1 MATVYPTLPDLYR
14 LTDDELIQAYAEVR
28 EWADSLINELE
39 GRDLEN
45 SRTGSVR
52 VNRQVSVGV
61 VGQPGAGDI
70 IYERKTGKFK
80 GYVSIAGTTIGWSEF
95 NSFTP

>member
-14 LTDDELIQAYAEVR
+14 LTDDELIQAYAEIR
-28 EWADSLINELE
+28 EWADSMINELE

-45 SRTGSVR
+45 IRTGTVR
-52 VNRQVSVGV
+52 INREVSSGV
-61 VGQPGAGDI
+61 VGQPLAGDV
-70 IYERKTGKFK
+70 IYERKTGKFR
-80 GYVSIAGTTIGWSEF
+80 GYVSVAGTTIGWSDF

>member
-1 MATVYPTLPDLYR
+1 MAAVYPTLPDLYR
-14 LTDDELIQAYAEVR
+14 LTDDELIQAYAEIR
-28 EWADSLINELE
+28 EWADSMINELE

-45 SRTGSVR
+45 IRTGTVR
-52 VNRQVSVGV
+52 INREVSSGV
-61 VGQPGAGDI
+61 VGQPLAGDV

-80 GYVSIAGTTIGWSEF
+80 GYVSVAGTTIGWSEF

>member
-1 MATVYPTLPDLYR
+1 MAAVYPTLPDLYR
-14 LTDDELIQAYAEVR
+14 LTDDELIQAYAEIR
-28 EWADSLINELE
+28 EWADSMINELE

-45 SRTGSVR
+45 IRTGAVR
-52 VNRQVSVGV
+52 INREVSSGV
-61 VGQPGAGDI
+61 VGQPLAGDV

-80 GYVSIAGTTIGWSEF
+80 GYVSVAGTTIGWSEF